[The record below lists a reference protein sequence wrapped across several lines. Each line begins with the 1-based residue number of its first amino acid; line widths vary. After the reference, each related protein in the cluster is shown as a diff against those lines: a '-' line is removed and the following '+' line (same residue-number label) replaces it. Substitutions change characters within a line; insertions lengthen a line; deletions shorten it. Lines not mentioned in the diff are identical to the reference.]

1 MQYQIISRQIRI
13 DDPVVLIVQKAL
25 LRSRVN
31 NKCNVLLNDVFL
43 CQLGS
48 GIIVME
54 PRCLRDQRNQQH
66 LPLQRKSD
74 TKQRRKALCCGE
86 REEVQNSSP
95 FGCHRFFPFCQYL
108 LQIRVICA
116 ALLTVQAILE
126 PIC

>member
-54 PRCLRDQRNQQH
+54 PRCLGIIATNSTYH
-66 LPLQRKSD
+66 YSGSLIPSNEEKLFVAESATKS
-74 TKQRRKALCCGE
+74 R
-86 REEVQNSSP
+86 
-95 FGCHRFFPFCQYL
+95 
-108 LQIRVICA
+108 IR
-116 ALLTVQAILE
+116 ALLGATVFSRFVSIYCKFA
-126 PIC
+126 